1 MRSFNHVILT
11 TLVTVLIHHVLVQS
25 FQPNSY
31 LTPHQRQRN
40 YQNLKIPLA
49 ASSNKNEITTDE
61 LKVQL
66 ALYLKKRDESNAN
79 ESAKK

>member
-1 MRSFNHVILT
+1 MLT

-25 FQPNSY
+25 FQPHSHSF

-40 YQNLKIPLA
+40 HKNSQKIPLA

-61 LKVQL
+61 LKVEL

-79 ESAKK
+79 ESAKR